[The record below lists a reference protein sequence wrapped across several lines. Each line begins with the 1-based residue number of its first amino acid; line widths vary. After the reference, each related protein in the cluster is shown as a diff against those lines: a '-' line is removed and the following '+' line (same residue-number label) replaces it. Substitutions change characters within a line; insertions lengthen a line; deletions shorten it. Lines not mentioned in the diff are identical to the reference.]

1 MLNRRYLRIKVYQ
14 ALYAFW
20 QSDAGSAARV
30 EKEMFLS
37 IERTFD
43 LYVQLLLLFGEVRHV
58 ASERIEER
66 KRKHLPSPEDLNPN
80 PRFVENP
87 VLVLLSESPRLLAEA
102 NKRKLGWMGH
112 GELIARLVKEFTAS
126 EKYQQYMAMPE
137 ATFNAHRGI
146 VLDLFLDHIADH
158 EPLHDL
164 FEGRSIFWMEDLDIA
179 CSLVKRSIETLKAG
193 DGAVALTDLDREPAE
208 EREFVTLL
216 FRTTIDLG
224 EEHEKAIA
232 AKAAN
237 WDAERIALSDMI
249 LMKMALAEVKSFDQ
263 IPVKVTMNE
272 YIEIAKAYS
281 TPKSKNFINGILDKL
296 FIEGKDSGAIRKVG
310 RGLLEN

>member
-14 ALYAFW
+14 ALFAFW

-30 EKEMFLS
+30 EKEMSLS

-43 LYVQLLLLFGEVRHV
+43 LFIQLLLLFGEVRHV

-66 KRKHLPSPEDLNPN
+66 KRKHLPTPEDLNPN
-80 PRFVENP
+80 RRFVDNP
-87 VLVLLSESPRLLAEA
+87 VITLLSESPRLLAEA
-102 NKRKLGWMGH
+102 IRRKLGWMGH
-112 GELIARLVKEFTAS
+112 GELIARLFKEFAAG
-126 EKYQQYMAMPE
+126 EKYQRYMAAPE
-137 ATFNAHRGI
+137 ATFNAHRDV
-146 VLDLFLDHIADH
+146 VLALFLEHIADH

-164 FEGRSIFWMEDLDIA
+164 FESRSIFWLEDLDIA
-179 CSLVKRSIETLKAG
+179 CGLVKRNIEQLRSG
-193 DGAVALTDLDREPAE
+193 DTDLALTDLDREPTE

-216 FRTTIDLG
+216 YRKTIDLG
-224 EEHEKAIA
+224 KTHEMEIA

-249 LMKMALAEVKSFDQ
+249 LMKMALAEVKTFDQ

-281 TPKSKNFINGILDKL
+281 TPKSTGFINGILDKL
-296 FIEGKDSGAIRKVG
+296 FMEGKDNGAIKKVG

>member
-102 NKRKLGWMGH
+102 SKRKLGWMGH

-164 FEGRSIFWMEDLDIA
+164 FESRSIFWMEDLDIA

-208 EREFVTLL
+208 EREFVTML
-216 FRTTIDLG
+216 FRRTIDLG

>member
-193 DGAVALTDLDREPAE
+193 DGAVALTNLDREPAE